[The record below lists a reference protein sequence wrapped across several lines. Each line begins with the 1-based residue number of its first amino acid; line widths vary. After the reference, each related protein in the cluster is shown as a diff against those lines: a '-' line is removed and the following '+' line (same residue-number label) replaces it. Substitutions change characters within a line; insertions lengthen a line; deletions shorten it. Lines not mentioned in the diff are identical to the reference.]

1 MRPPWR
7 SFAGARP
14 SGKLWF
20 VDRIPFSKFRLLF
33 AAVLPRWRARYER
46 IGLKSAALRFIFAVR
61 SSRQVKPAWRN
72 TCLGR
77 AYPVAVLALGVALI
91 FGILF
96 CWMFYQLMRQN
107 GRILF
112 KLESMEDALRPR
124 AGLPE
129 PEPVAPGLE
138 HGTEAPRI
146 TLPDVNGGRVSLA
159 DFRGKRVLLIFFNPN
174 CGFCVRM
181 APGLVRLPVDAED
194 APIPL
199 VVSTGDVEQNRKLIE
214 QHGIRC
220 HVLRQKEMEV
230 AETYGVRGTP
240 IGYLIDAEGRIA
252 SDITIGAQALLA
264 LAQSPPCER
273 PSGESDRGLSR
284 SKIARDGLRAGTPT
298 PVFRLPLVDGGEV
311 ALEDFAGK
319 RLLLVFS

>member
-1 MRPPWR
+1 M
-7 SFAGARP
+7 
-14 SGKLWF
+14 
-20 VDRIPFSKFRLLF
+20 
-33 AAVLPRWRARYER
+33 
-46 IGLKSAALRFIFAVR
+46 
-61 SSRQVKPAWRN
+61 
-72 TCLGR
+72 
-77 AYPVAVLALGVALI
+77 AVLALGVALI
-91 FGILF
+91 LGILF

-181 APGLVRLPVDAED
+181 APGLARLPVDAED

-264 LAQSPPCER
+264 LRSLRPANDRQANRIAACREARSRGTVYGRVRQLPCFACPLSMVARLHWRTSPV
-273 PSGESDRGLSR
+273 SGFSWCFP
-284 SKIARDGLRAGTPT
+284 TPT
-298 PVFRLPLVDGGEV
+298 AVHATNSRRDSKRSGGRIP
-311 ALEDFAGK
+311 GSK
-319 RLLLVFS
+319 C